1 MGGLS
6 SRQNLVFL
14 AAPLQW
20 GNLIAIQ
27 EALFVQLADPVRHL
41 CKPFHTLLKNPTTE
55 TLSHEPFSIT
65 FLL

>member
-1 MGGLS
+1 MLPRSSTMGGLS

-27 EALFVQLADPVRHL
+27 EALFVQLADAVRHL
-41 CKPFHTLLKNPTTE
+41 CKALHTLVEKPYNRDIDP
-55 TLSHEPFSIT
+55 
-65 FLL
+65 